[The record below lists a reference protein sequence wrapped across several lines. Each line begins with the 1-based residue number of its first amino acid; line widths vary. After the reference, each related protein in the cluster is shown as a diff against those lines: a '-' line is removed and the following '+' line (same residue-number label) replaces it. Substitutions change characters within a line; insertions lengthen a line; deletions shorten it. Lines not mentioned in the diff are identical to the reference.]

1 MTGGMM
7 FKADTSTLG
16 ECFAADPGRDAVLRV
31 VERRAGTVVHRPAG
45 SVGDYTIRTGER
57 GAL

>member
-1 MTGGMM
+1 M
-7 FKADTSTLG
+7 FKADTSTPG
-16 ECFAADPGRDAVLRV
+16 ECFAADPGRDALLRV

-45 SVGDYTIRTGER
+45 AVGDCTIRTGER